1 MIQNP
6 PEGQNRVTPYLLYE
20 NGAAAIEFLTN
31 AFGLAER
38 SIFKDDDGQVM
49 HAELTYEGE
58 TIMLGD
64 PGGDFKSPSKTG
76 GSPVLIH
83 LYVDD
88 VDKHHEIAAAA
99 GAKVTRELA
108 DQPYGDRTYQAED
121 PEGHVWYFAQHVRD
135 VSPEEMAAGGN

>member
-1 MIQNP
+1 MVQNP

-20 NGAAAIEFLTN
+20 DGFAAIEFLTR
-31 AFGLAER
+31 AFGLVER
-38 SIFKDDDGQVM
+38 SVFKDDAGRVS

-58 TIMLGD
+58 TIMLGE
-64 PGGDFKSPSKTG
+64 PGDDFKSPAKSG

-88 VDKHHEIAAAA
+88 VDKHHEVATGA
-99 GAKVTRELA
+99 GAKVTRELQ
-108 DQPYGDRTYQAED
+108 DQFYGDRSYQAED

-135 VSPEEMAAGGN
+135 VSPEEMAAGSG